1 MKKQLSNEERL
12 MTDKAWEKL
21 RTSLESDGLINE
33 PIKRRSPSY
42 RYALAFAAT
51 LILVV
56 TAGLF
61 ITKNDVSVTEYSSIN
76 LLNDIPGTT
85 LVTKLEDGSV
95 VYLAE
100 KTTIKH
106 PDKFSNNER
115 LITLE
120 GEAFFDIAR
129 DESKPFIINSGNAKV
144 EVLGTSFELISH
156 SGETVLSVRTGK
168 VRITLISTGMM
179 IDLNAGER
187 AIADNDGVKKLTFD
201 EYQDFQKYRSR
212 MHFKDQTLINVTDIL
227 NRNFKDFEIVLEPG
241 IEKRELTATFTEENI
256 ESMVQLIC
264 NALNLKYTTQGRV
277 IKIHM

>member
-61 ITKNDVSVTEYSSIN
+61 ITKNDVSVSEYSSIN

-100 KTTIKH
+100 KTTI
-106 PDKFSNNER
+106 
-115 LITLE
+115 
-120 GEAFFDIAR
+120 
-129 DESKPFIINSGNAKV
+129 
-144 EVLGTSFELISH
+144 
-156 SGETVLSVRTGK
+156 
-168 VRITLISTGMM
+168 
-179 IDLNAGER
+179 
-187 AIADNDGVKKLTFD
+187 
-201 EYQDFQKYRSR
+201 
-212 MHFKDQTLINVTDIL
+212 
-227 NRNFKDFEIVLEPG
+227 
-241 IEKRELTATFTEENI
+241 
-256 ESMVQLIC
+256 
-264 NALNLKYTTQGRV
+264 
-277 IKIHM
+277 

>member
-12 MTDKAWEKL
+12 MTDKAWGKL
-21 RTSLESDGLINE
+21 KTRLERDGLINE
-33 PIKRRSPSY
+33 PVKRRSPSY

-115 LITLE
+115 SITLE

-156 SGETVLSVRTGK
+156 SGETVLSVKTGK

-187 AIADNDGVKKLTFD
+187 AIADSDGVKKLTFD

-212 MHFKDQTLINVTDIL
+212 MHFKDQTLSNVTDIL